1 MEKLNSELDKLINYI
16 NNTKEYKLCIKL
28 KKQMDGNDEVKKLI
42 SEVKKLQKKYIKSD
56 YDDSIKKEL
65 EKKNEELSSIPIY
78 VTYNQ
83 TLEKVNEML
92 EYVKDNLNDY
102 FDNLL
107 N

>member
-1 MEKLNSELDKLINYI
+1 MEKLNSELDKLIDYI
-16 NNTKEYKLCIKL
+16 KNTKDYKLCIKL
-28 KKQMDGNDEVKKLI
+28 KQQMDENEDIKKLI
-42 SEVKKLQKKYIKSD
+42 NDVKNLQKKYIKSN

-65 EKKNEELSSIPIY
+65 DVKNEELSSIPIY

-83 TLEKVNEML
+83 TLEKVNSMI